1 MKWILL
7 LLTLLLIAAP
17 GGRAAP
23 ALQAPVL
30 KWQRGGCTSWCETG
44 WYSSPAVAD
53 LDGDGQ
59 AEVVGAAYAVFALN
73 GATGATEWRSDP
85 PGGRVWPGVVVAD
98 LEGDGTLEV
107 VTAHG
112 DGYLHVWNAG
122 GTLRWSRQ
130 PTASELRS
138 LAVYDLE
145 GDDALEIVV
154 SAAIESGTN
163 TWVYDSGGALRPGW
177 PQLSNDSGYAAGIY
191 NANVA
196 VGDLDGDGLGE
207 IVAPSDVHYICAYE
221 RNGTQMP
228 ANAMYGGKGWGRVG
242 VWESLEVELRGW
254 GECSGARAERYRTN
268 FAHGAAVIADVDG
281 NGTAEVVVTGNVY
294 DCAVGHPP
302 GLYNGVYV
310 FRADR
315 SRFQAGGLDWRTP
328 PVDTGAPLSED
339 YDVIENNQP
348 NPAVA
353 DLDGDGRM
361 EIVYASYD
369 GRVHAFWLD
378 KTEHGDWPYAVYDS
392 AEGVY
397 RFASEPAVA
406 DLDGDGHAEILVA
419 SWPQKAAGLTGRLH
433 ILDYLGRPLY
443 VVDLPAVAGDWN
455 GGLAAPT
462 LANIDGDADLEV
474 VVNTAHTGLVAYDLP
489 GTAQA
494 RVLWGTG
501 RGNVERTGALLRG
514 SLERSWKGATPVRPA
529 PGQVVTYTLVL
540 ANPGPA
546 LPGVR
551 VTDTLPVEVAYRG
564 NLWASAGKY
573 GAAGNVITWT
583 GTVEAGVPVTVTF
596 GATVSPALTGRR
608 AVVNSAWL
616 DDGAGTRLERRAMV
630 IVNGVGVY
638 LPVVMRY

>member
-1 MKWILL
+1 
-7 LLTLLLIAAP
+7 
-17 GGRAAP
+17 
-23 ALQAPVL
+23 
-30 KWQRGGCTSWCETG
+30 
-44 WYSSPAVAD
+44 
-53 LDGDGQ
+53 
-59 AEVVGAAYAVFALN
+59 
-73 GATGATEWRSDP
+73 
-85 PGGRVWPGVVVAD
+85 
-98 LEGDGTLEV
+98 LEGDG
-107 VTAHG
+107 
-112 DGYLHVWNAG
+112 
-122 GTLRWSRQ
+122 
-130 PTASELRS
+130 
-138 LAVYDLE
+138 
-145 GDDALEIVV
+145 ALEIVV
-154 SAAIESGTN
+154 SAAIESETN
-163 TWVYDSGGALRPGW
+163 TWVYDSAGTLRSGW

-221 RNGTQMP
+221 RNGTQIP
-228 ANAMYGGKGWGRVG
+228 ANAMYGGRGWGKVG

-254 GECSGARAERYRTN
+254 GECSGARSERYRTN
-268 FAHGAAVIADVDG
+268 FAHGAAVIADLDG

-294 DCAVGHPP
+294 DCEVGHPP

-310 FRADR
+310 FQADR
-315 SRFQAGGLDWRTP
+315 SRFQAGGLDWRTL

-339 YDVIENNQP
+339 YEVIENNQP

-378 KTEHGDWPYAVYDS
+378 KTEHGEWPYTVYDS

-406 DLDGDGHAEILVA
+406 DLDNDGHAEVLVA
-419 SWPQKAAGLTGRLH
+419 SWPEKTPGLTGRLH
-433 ILDYLGRPLY
+433 VLDYLGRPLY
-443 VVDLPAVAGDWN
+443 VVDLPAVADEWN

-462 LANIDGDADLEV
+462 LANIDGDTDLEV

-489 GTAQA
+489 GTAHA

-529 PGQVVTYTLVL
+529 PGEVVTYTLVL

-551 VTDTLPVEVAYRG
+551 VTDTLPLEVTYLG
-564 NLWASAGKY
+564 NLWVSAGAY

-583 GTVEAGVPVTVTF
+583 GTVEAGVPVTLTF
-596 GATVSPALTGRR
+596 GATVSPALSGRR
-608 AVVNSAWL
+608 AVVNTAWL

-630 IVNGVGVY
+630 IVNGVAVY
-638 LPVVMRY
+638 LPAVLRH

>member
-17 GGRAAP
+17 GSRAAP

-59 AEVVGAAYAVFALN
+59 AEVVGAAYSVFALN
-73 GATGATEWRSDP
+73 GTTGATEWRMDP
-85 PGGRVWPGVVVAD
+85 LGGRAWPGVVVAD

-122 GTLRWSRQ
+122 GSLRWSRQ
-130 PTASELRS
+130 PTTSELRS

-145 GDDALEIVV
+145 GDGALEIVV
-154 SAAIESGTN
+154 SAAIESETN
-163 TWVYDSGGALRPGW
+163 TWAYDSGGALRPGW

-221 RNGTQMP
+221 RSGTQIP
-228 ANAMYGGKGWGRVG
+228 ANAMYGGRGWGKVG

-254 GECSGARAERYRTN
+254 GECSGPRAERYRTN
-268 FAHGAAVIADVDG
+268 FAHGAAVIADLDG
-281 NGTAEVVVTGNVY
+281 NGAAEVVVTGNVY

-302 GLYNGVYV
+302 GRYNGVYV
-310 FRADR
+310 FHADR
-315 SRFQAGGLDWRTP
+315 SRFQAGGFDWRTL

-361 EIVYASYD
+361 EIIYSSYD
-369 GRVHAFWLD
+369 GRVHGFWLD
-378 KTEHGDWPYAVYDS
+378 KTEHGDWPYSVYDS

-406 DLDGDGHAEILVA
+406 DLDNDGQAEILVA
-419 SWPQKAAGLTGRLH
+419 SWPEKAAGLTGRLH
-433 ILDYLGRPLY
+433 VLDYLGRLLY
-443 VVDLPAVAGDWN
+443 VVDLPAAADDWN

-474 VVNTAHTGLVAYDLP
+474 VINTVHTGLVAYDLP
-489 GTAQA
+489 DTAHA

-514 SLERSWKGATPVRPA
+514 SLDRSWKGATPVRPA

-546 LPGVR
+546 LAGVR
-551 VTDTLPVEVAYRG
+551 VTDTLPLEVTFRG
-564 NLWASAGKY
+564 TPWASAGDY
-573 GAAGNVITWT
+573 GVAGNVITWT

-596 GATVSPALTGRR
+596 GATVSPTLSGRR
-608 AVVNSAWL
+608 VVVNSAWL
-616 DDGAGTRLERRAMV
+616 DDGAGTRLERRAPV
-630 IVNGVGVY
+630 FVNGVGVY
-638 LPVVMRY
+638 LPVVMRQ

>member
-1 MKWILL
+1 MKQILL
-7 LLTLLLIAAP
+7 LLTLLLAVAP

-23 ALQAPVL
+23 AIQAPVL

-44 WYSSPAVAD
+44 WYSSPALAD

-73 GATGATEWRSDP
+73 GATGATKWRNDP

-98 LEGDGTLEV
+98 LQGDGTLEV

-112 DGYLHVWNAG
+112 NGYLHVWNAG
-122 GTLRWSRQ
+122 GTLRWSRR
-130 PTASELRS
+130 PTTSELRS

-145 GDDALEIVV
+145 GDGALEIVV
-154 SAAIESGTN
+154 SAAIESETN
-163 TWVYDSGGALRPGW
+163 TWVYDAAGTLRPGW

-221 RNGTQMP
+221 RSGTQIP
-228 ANAMYGGKGWGRVG
+228 ANAMYGGRGWGKVG

-254 GECSGARAERYRTN
+254 GECSGPRAERYRTN
-268 FAHGAAVIADVDG
+268 FAHGAAVIADLDG
-281 NGTAEVVVTGNVY
+281 NGAAEVVVTGNVY

-302 GLYNGVYV
+302 GRYNGVYV
-310 FRADR
+310 FHADR
-315 SRFQAGGLDWRTP
+315 SRFQAGGFDWRTL

-361 EIVYASYD
+361 EIIYSSYD
-369 GRVHAFWLD
+369 GRVHGFWLD
-378 KTEHGDWPYAVYDS
+378 KTEHGDWPYSVYDS

-406 DLDGDGHAEILVA
+406 DLDNDGQAEILVA
-419 SWPQKAAGLTGRLH
+419 SWPEKAAGLTGRLH
-433 ILDYLGRPLY
+433 VLDYLGRLLY
-443 VVDLPAVAGDWN
+443 VVDLPAAADDWN

-474 VVNTAHTGLVAYDLP
+474 VINTVHTGLVAYDLP
-489 GTAQA
+489 DTAHA

-514 SLERSWKGATPVRPA
+514 SLDRSWKGATPVRPA

-546 LPGVR
+546 LAGVR
-551 VTDTLPVEVAYRG
+551 VTDTLPLEVTFRG
-564 NLWASAGKY
+564 TPWASAGDY
-573 GAAGNVITWT
+573 GVAGNVITWT

-596 GATVSPALTGRR
+596 GATVSPTLSGRR
-608 AVVNSAWL
+608 VVVNSAWL
-616 DDGAGTRLERRAMV
+616 DDGAGTRLERRAPV
-630 IVNGVGVY
+630 FVNGVGVY
-638 LPVVMRY
+638 LPVVMRQ

>member
-1 MKWILL
+1 MKRMLL
-7 LLTLLLIAAP
+7 LLILLLIAAP
-17 GGRAAP
+17 GGRTAP
-23 ALQAPVL
+23 AFQAPVL

-59 AEVVGAAYAVFALN
+59 AEVVGAAYSVFVLN

-85 PGGRVWPGVVVAD
+85 PGGRAWPGVVVAD
-98 LEGDGTLEV
+98 LQADGALEV

-130 PTASELRS
+130 PTTSELRS

-145 GDDALEIVV
+145 GDGALEIVV
-154 SAAIESGTN
+154 SAAIESETN
-163 TWVYDSGGALRPGW
+163 TWVYDSGGTLLSGW
-177 PQLSNDSGYAAGIY
+177 PQLGNDSGYAAGIY

-196 VGDLDGDGLGE
+196 VGDLDGDGQGE

-221 RNGTQMP
+221 RDGTQIP
-228 ANAMYGGKGWGRVG
+228 AHAIYGGKGWGKVG

-281 NGTAEVVVTGNVY
+281 NGAAEVVVTGNVY

-302 GLYNGVYV
+302 GRYNGVYV
-310 FRADR
+310 FHADR
-315 SRFQAGGLDWRTP
+315 SRFQAGGFDWRTL

-339 YDVIENNQP
+339 YNVIENNQP

-406 DLDGDGHAEILVA
+406 DLDDDGHAEVLVA
-419 SWPQKAAGLTGRLH
+419 SWPQKVAGLTGRLH
-433 ILDYLGRPLY
+433 VLDYLGRPLY
-443 VVDLPAVAGDWN
+443 VVDLPAAADDWN

-462 LANIDGDADLEV
+462 LANIDGDGDLEV
-474 VVNTAHTGLVAYDLP
+474 VINTAHTGLVAYDLP
-489 GTAQA
+489 GTAHA

-501 RGNVERTGALLRG
+501 RGNVERTGSLLRG
-514 SLERSWKGATPVRPA
+514 SLERSWKGAVPVRPA

-551 VTDTLPVEVAYRG
+551 VTDTLPLEVTYLG

-608 AVVNSAWL
+608 AVVNTAWL
-616 DDGAGTRLERRAMV
+616 DDGAGTRLERRAPV
-630 IVNGVGVY
+630 FVNGVGVY
-638 LPVVMRY
+638 LPVVVRQ